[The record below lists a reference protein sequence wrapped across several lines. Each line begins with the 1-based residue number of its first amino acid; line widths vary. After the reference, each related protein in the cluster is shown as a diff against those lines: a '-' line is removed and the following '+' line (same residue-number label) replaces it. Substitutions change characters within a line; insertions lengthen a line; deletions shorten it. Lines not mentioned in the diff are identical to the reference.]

1 MIIATFLVAVAGGI
15 GAALRFTINGIVHR
29 HVRTNYPVAMFL
41 INVSGSFLLGLITGL
56 TAGRIL
62 PEQLG
67 LYVGVGTVG
76 GFTAFS
82 TTSFQTLRLLQER
95 QVWLA
100 IANSFGMLALAV
112 IVAGFG
118 LWLGRAL

>member
-1 MIIATFLVAVAGGI
+1 MIIGTVFVALAGGI
-15 GAALRFTINGIVHR
+15 GAALRLAVNGFVHR
-29 HVRTNYPVAMFL
+29 RILTNYPVAMFL
-41 INVSGSFLLGLITGL
+41 INVTGSFLLGLITGL

-67 LYVGVGTVG
+67 LYAGVGMVG

-95 QVWLA
+95 RMWLA
-100 IANSFGMLALAV
+100 IANSFGMLAVAV

>member
-1 MIIATFLVAVAGGI
+1 MILGALLVALAGGV
-15 GAALRFTINGIVHR
+15 GAAIRLAVNGIVHR
-29 HVRTNYPVAMFL
+29 RIRTNYPVAMFI
-41 INVSGSFLLGLITGL
+41 INVTGSFLLGLITGL
-56 TAGRIL
+56 TAGHIL

-95 QVWLA
+95 RVWLA
-100 IANSFGMLALAV
+100 ITNSFGMLALAV
-112 IVAGFG
+112 VAAGLG
-118 LWLGRAL
+118 LWFGRAL